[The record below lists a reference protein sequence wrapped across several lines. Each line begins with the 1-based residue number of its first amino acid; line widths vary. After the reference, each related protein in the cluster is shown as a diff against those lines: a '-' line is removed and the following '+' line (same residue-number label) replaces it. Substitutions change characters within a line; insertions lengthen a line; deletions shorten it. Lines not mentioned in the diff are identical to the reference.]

1 MTRSQRGFTLI
12 EVLVATVILAILS
25 VMAHRGVAETRLAVE
40 RTREHMDRVREVQR
54 AVTLITADFRQ
65 LAPRPVRV
73 LVGDGYRP
81 ALERDP
87 NAINLVELS
96 RAGWSNTIG
105 APRGTVQRVLY
116 LVEGDK
122 LIRRHWQV
130 TDATLANEPISRELL
145 KDVES
150 VQVRYMNAGREWQEQ
165 WPPLGTPAPIALRT
179 RPLAVEFLIVLSD
192 YGEIRRV
199 IEVPG

>member
-1 MTRSQRGFTLI
+1 MRPQRGFTLI

-54 AVTLITADFRQ
+54 AVTLITTDFRQ
-65 LAPRPVRV
+65 LAPRPVRA

-145 KDVES
+145 TGVES

-165 WPPLGTPAPIALRT
+165 WPPLGTPAPLALRV

>member
-1 MTRSQRGFTLI
+1 MTRQRGFTLV

-40 RTREHMDRVREVQR
+40 RTREHMARVREVQR
-54 AVTLITADFRQ
+54 ALTVVAADFRQ
-65 LAPRPVRV
+65 LAPRPVRE

-87 NAINLVELS
+87 NAVDLVELS
-96 RAGWSNTIG
+96 RGGWTNTIG
-105 APRGTVQRVLY
+105 APRGTVQRVVYVLEEGS
-116 LVEGDK
+116 LV
-122 LIRRHWQV
+122 RRHWQV
-130 TDATLANEPISRELL
+130 TDATLANEPVSRKLL
-145 KDVES
+145 TDVEQ
-150 VQVRYMNAGREWQEQ
+150 VQIRYLDAGREWQTQ
-165 WPPLGTPAPIALRT
+165 WPPLGAPPEVSLRT
-179 RPLAVEFLIVLSD
+179 RPLAVEVIVVLPD